1 MAFVSRAERSL
12 DYGHKGTHLGP
23 GAYLSQPQPQSSR
36 AYAPFS
42 STTER
47 TFHSPLYTPG
57 PGSYSFSKLPADSL
71 VDRGKLY
78 GPLASKDARFKEKK
92 RETAPG
98 PGSYET
104 ASAGVKARKPP
115 VKQEWNAMNWLRLPS
130 APSIP
135 APGQAFGYD
144 ETANGELVMQ
154 SNPEKVYAGTGK
166 DSVGPGQYNAKKPDE
181 VWKARGPA
189 WHKSRAKRI
198 VATAPDSKV
207 GPGSYNEFQLNLA
220 PMYKYKP
227 NAVFVSGTQRE
238 TQVEEP
244 LLEEEQ
250 WKEPLPGPGHYH
262 SEVQSSFRPKLV
274 PSRLQFFGSTSAR
287 FQAKQPP
294 HPNLGPGVYG
304 DLRKPLIS
312 KPNSESNVPF
322 SAKDLRF
329 RARPSTNPGPGSYK
343 EMPFSEDSKRRT
355 WGRQGVFGT
364 TEKRFVGA
372 VPVST
377 APGPGYYPSDAAK
390 RIGTH
395 NSARKKPLSVFAS
408 KTNRVADMKSEGPA
422 PGQYELKSE
431 FQQSRTV
438 SGTGNPLLAGAAEKH
453 MEAPFNSKSSRFGS
467 QGEAMDSL
475 GPGCYDPKVAR
486 LHPVFLPKVR
496 ARQAPRFKGKESA
509 QPGPGAYEEEGSSW
523 TKRSYNVLFTEF
535 V

>member
-12 DYGHKGTHLGP
+12 DYGHRGTHLGP

-57 PGSYSFSKLPADSL
+57 PGSYSVSKLPADL
-71 VDRGKLY
+71 VDRGKLC
-78 GPLASKDARFKEKK
+78 GPLASKEERFKQKK
-92 RETAPG
+92 KETVPG
-98 PGSYET
+98 PGSYEA
-104 ASAGVKARKPP
+104 ASAWMKARKQPI
-115 VKQEWNAMNWLRLPS
+115 KQEWNEMNWLRLPS

-154 SNPEKVYAGTGK
+154 RNPEKVYAGTYK

-198 VATAPDSKV
+198 VATAPGTQV

-227 NAVFVSGTQRE
+227 NAVFVSSTHRE
-238 TQVEEP
+238 TQVKEP
-244 LLEEEQ
+244 LPEEEQ
-250 WKEPLPGPGHYH
+250 LREPLPGPGHYQ
-262 SEVQSSFRPKLV
+262 VQSSFRPKLV
-274 PSRLQFFGSTSAR
+274 PSSLQFFGSTSAR

-304 DLRKPLIS
+304 DLRKPLS
-312 KPNSESNVPF
+312 KPTSESKAPF

-364 TEKRFVGA
+364 TEKRFVGTL
-372 VPVST
+372 PVST
-377 APGPGYYPSDAAK
+377 APGPGYYPADSAK

-395 NSARKKPLSVFAS
+395 NSARKKQLSVFAS
-408 KTNRVADMKSEGPA
+408 KTNRVAEKKADGPA
-422 PGQYELKSE
+422 PGQYEIKSTFE
-431 FQQSRTV
+431 QSRTV
-438 SGTGNPLLAGAAEKH
+438 SGTGNPLLAGEHKRA
-453 MEAPFNSKSSRFGS
+453 EAPFNCKSSRFDS

-496 ARQAPRFKGKESA
+496 NRQAPRFKGKASE

-523 TKRSYNVLFTEF
+523 TKRSYNVLFTEY